1 VFFSSVTYA
10 QEPETIRE
18 MQENIK
24 QLEKE
29 KTNLE
34 YKWDSFQL
42 WNFTLWDLIDTNL
55 TSKQKST
62 LETLVIEY
70 SNNLNP
76 ESTTEDYQKSELYFK
91 RDFYKSLLPFIAKQ
105 RQQDFKTYIVSDVEL
120 SQKTKTVN
128 VEIQEIQETKNERVV
143 EIQEKIEDN
152 NKKLRQNIQQKVI
165 SSISEKLESFSST
178 EKFQSLSPA
187 AKTKIFST
195 VQGRLKAEINRLEAL
210 PDTTSIVEE
219 KVNIYKVIISQLQS
233 YIDSWNK

>member
-1 VFFSSVTYA
+1 MTYA

-55 TSKQKST
+55 TSNQKST

-70 SNNLNP
+70 SDKLGSEP
-76 ESTTEDYQKSELYFK
+76 SDSEDYQTLELYLK
-91 RDFYKSLLPFIAKQ
+91 RDFYKSLLPYIATE
-105 RQQDFKTYIVSDVEL
+105 RQQDFRTYIESDVEL

-128 VEIQEIQETKNERVV
+128 VEIQEMQDTKNERVV

-165 SSISEKLESFSST
+165 SSISDKLESFSST
-178 EKFQSLSPA
+178 EKFKSLSPA

-195 VQGRLKAEINRLEAL
+195 VQDRLRTEINRLEAL

-219 KVNIYKVIISQLQS
+219 KVNK
-233 YIDSWNK
+233 